1 MAKRSARIVVCMVSW
16 SGGWV
21 DTWLVSGTRVGAM
34 VWLGLTGDVDVGV
47 DEDRIQYSNWR
58 GIGVVLVG
66 RFS

>member
-1 MAKRSARIVVCMVSW
+1 
-16 SGGWV
+16 V